1 MKGESHITADGSFR
15 HRQSPEFQSQLR
27 QLRETILARYA
38 AELREAGF
46 FKRLVLRWR
55 IAREFRLERRK
66 IEPSAGSLYSS
77 QVMVR

>member
-1 MKGESHITADGSFR
+1 MKTHITADGSFR
-15 HRQSPEFQSQLR
+15 CRQSPELQTQLR
-27 QLRETILARYA
+27 QLRESILARYEE
-38 AELREAGF
+38 ELREAGV